1 MIFRSINKLL
11 IGAPV
16 SFTKTVMKGAVEGM
30 VSPLEDMVHPVK
42 SMKKRS
48 REKNCTII
56 VKVKRR

>member
-16 SFTKTVMKGAVEGM
+16 SFTKTVMKGAVKGM

-48 REKNCTII
+48 RK
-56 VKVKRR
+56 KSG